1 MYVLFQIFMNGWVG
15 MGIKGVVL
23 FSTMQ
28 YFFLA
33 GAGSGVYAGAKKE
46 KYLRSIFFKIKF

>member
-1 MYVLFQIFMNGWVG
+1 MNGWVG

-33 GAGSGVYAGAKKE
+33 GAGSDVYDGARKY
-46 KYLRSIFFKIKF
+46 KYLRKHIF